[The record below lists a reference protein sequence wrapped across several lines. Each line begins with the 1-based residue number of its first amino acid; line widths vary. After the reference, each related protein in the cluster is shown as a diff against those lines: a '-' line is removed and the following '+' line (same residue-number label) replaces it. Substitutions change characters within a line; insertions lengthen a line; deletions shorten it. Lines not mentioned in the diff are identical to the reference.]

1 MVTHDFLSEWF
12 PLQPKSCDMSPVS
25 VLTSILNMVTKLQ
38 SEGAFLRDI
47 FSKTVILPSHIPSVQ
62 LTHQIFQ
69 NIYSRPAAL
78 ASTTEVEVSKLNFMF
93 LLL

>member
-1 MVTHDFLSEWF
+1 M
-12 PLQPKSCDMSPVS
+12 
-25 VLTSILNMVTKLQ
+25 LTSILNMVTKLQ

-62 LTHQIFQ
+62 LTHRVFL
-69 NIYSRPAAL
+69 NVYSRPG
-78 ASTTEVEVSKLNFMF
+78 TPDNTKEIKVSKLNFMF